1 MIGRSLTEN
10 DLYLSFVF
18 LLVFVFSIVFFP
30 FPSSCWSTHLVWL
43 GPSLA
48 EDGLKSLDP
57 VDQRISPRES
67 FIYLLLDKPG
77 RKKKTERTGI
87 LEALVTW
94 KTEEGHFL
102 QFRHLHSVGSF
113 SIVTHLKKKK
123 LFGCKTPQQGES
135 FIFPAQNQ
143 NLHFIV
149 QILQLLL
156 LLFCGYTHKSLWP

>member
-67 FIYLLLDKPG
+67 FIYVFLDKPG

-113 SIVTHLKKKK
+113 SIVTHLKEKK
-123 LFGCKTPQQGES
+123 LFGHKNKTTER
-135 FIFPAQNQ
+135 
-143 NLHFIV
+143 IV
-149 QILQLLL
+149 HISSSKPELALYSADL
-156 LLFCGYTHKSLWP
+156 TVVVVVVVLWPYT